1 MRRCTGCAD
10 CTLNVTLLAVGR
22 LRPEL
27 RSACD
32 DYLRRLGRF
41 FDVHEIEVREAAR
54 APTRAVQQA
63 EEGRRLLERLPARAR
78 LVALARSGRGWTS
91 EELAGRVKLWQEESR
106 PLALVLG
113 GSTGLDA
120 VVLGRA
126 EERWSLGPLTL
137 PHELARVVV
146 VEQLYRAA
154 TILRGTPYHK
164 GAPAGPDG

>member
-1 MRRCTGCAD
+1 
-10 CTLNVTLLAVGR
+10 
-22 LRPEL
+22 L

-41 FDVHEIEVREAAR
+41 FDVHEVEVREAAR

-63 EEGRRLLERLPARAR
+63 EEARRLLERMPARAR
-78 LVALARSGRGWTS
+78 LVALARNGRGWTS
-91 EELAGRVKLWQEESR
+91 EELAGRVRAWQEESR
-106 PLALVLG
+106 PVAIVLG
-113 GSTGLDA
+113 GSTGLDG

-146 VEQLYRAA
+146 AEQLYRAG
-154 TILRGTPYHK
+154 TILRGSPYHK
-164 GAPAGPDG
+164 GAPVSSDG